1 MMILDSFDDKPKGGG
16 PSNGN
21 GSTGPETSTTSQT
34 NGGGAN
40 GDSKPEVCCF
50 VKGDFS
56 SFRFH
61 PSVREPVTRISYIDS
76 CRQSM
81 LELLY

>member
-1 MMILDSFDDKPKGGG
+1 MMILDSFDDKPKSGG

-40 GDSKPEVCCF
+40 GDSKLEVCFFFLRETFSHLGFTRPF
-50 VKGDFS
+50 VN
-56 SFRFH
+56 
-61 PSVREPVTRISYIDS
+61 
-76 CRQSM
+76 
-81 LELLY
+81 LLHGYLTSIVSGKAC